1 MGVVR
6 NEHQRVVEA
15 PAAAVGALI
24 DRLSAAD
31 DPLFPTPA
39 WPAMT
44 FDGPLAVGAS
54 GGHGPVRYR
63 VAAYEPGRR
72 VRFDFT
78 EPDDGFH
85 EISVEP
91 LGERRCRVRHVLE
104 TTPRRLERL
113 LWPTVIRPVHDTMV
127 EEVLDNAE
135 RAATGHCAH
144 PTRWSRWVRLLN
156 ALDWDRPETVAVP
169 EGARLLR
176 AALDRPAYQDAYR
189 MRMLPGLPRDPR
201 AWYPMLRSAFPE
213 LGCADGEL
221 LLQVDIA
228 GLTARASI
236 LVDDEHITLSTYA
249 RPDTRRGRLYW
260 GVVRLGHP
268 FMARLMLRRTH
279 RAFALGAPSAGER
292 EVARAVSCPSH
303 FVSVGMD
310 EGVDPVGLTRDR
322 ER

>member
-6 NEHQRVVEA
+6 NEHERVIEA

-24 DRLSAAD
+24 DRLSATD

-44 FDGPLAVGAS
+44 FDGPLAVGAT
-54 GGHGPVRYR
+54 GGHGPVKYA
-63 VAAYEPGRR
+63 VTEYEPGRR
-72 VRFDFT
+72 VRFDFA
-78 EPDDGFH
+78 EPDNGFH

-104 TTPRRLERL
+104 TAPRGLDRI
-113 LWPTVIRPVHDTMV
+113 LWPTVVRPVHDTMV

-135 RAATGHCAH
+135 RAAAGHCAH
-144 PTRWSRWVRLLN
+144 PVRRSRWVRLLN

-201 AWYPMLRSAFPE
+201 AWSPMLREDFPE

-236 LVDDEHITLSTYA
+236 LVDDAHITLSTYA

-260 GVVRLGHP
+260 AAVRLGHP

-279 RAFALGAPSAGER
+279 RALALGAPSAGER
-292 EVARAVSCPSH
+292 ERRGVTVHGAARSTP
-303 FVSVGMD
+303 
-310 EGVDPVGLTRDR
+310 
-322 ER
+322 

>member
-6 NEHQRVVEA
+6 NEHERVIEA
-15 PAAAVGALI
+15 PAAAVGALF
-24 DRLSAAD
+24 DRLSAPD
-31 DPLFPTPA
+31 DPVFPTPA

-44 FDGPLAVGAS
+44 FDGPLAVGAT

-63 VAAYEPGRR
+63 VAEYEPGRR

-78 EPDDGFH
+78 DPEGGFH
-85 EISVEP
+85 EIAVEP

-104 TTPRRLERL
+104 AEPRGLDRI
-113 LWPTVIRPVHDTMV
+113 LWPTVVRPVHDTMV

-135 RAATGHCAH
+135 RAATGACAR
-144 PTRWSRWVRLLN
+144 PVRWSRWVRLLN

-169 EGARLLR
+169 EDAALLR
-176 AALDRPAYQDAYR
+176 TALDRPVYQDAYR

-201 AWYPMLRSAFPE
+201 AWAPMLREDFPV
-213 LGCADGEL
+213 LDRSDREL
-221 LLQVDIA
+221 LLRVDIA

-236 LVDDEHITLSTYA
+236 LVDDQYVTLSTFA

-260 GVVRLGHP
+260 SVVRLGHP

-279 RAFALGAPSAGER
+279 RRFALAAPNAAERAAARPVSA
-292 EVARAVSCPSH
+292 PSH
-303 FVSVGMD
+303 FVSG
-310 EGVDPVGLTRDR
+310 
-322 ER
+322 

>member
-6 NEHQRVVEA
+6 NEHERVVEA
-15 PAAAVGALI
+15 RADVVGALL
-24 DRLSAAD
+24 DRLSAPD
-31 DPLFPTPA
+31 DPLFPTPV

-44 FDGPLAVGAS
+44 FDGPLAVGAT

-78 EPDDGFH
+78 DPGGGFH

-104 TTPRRLERL
+104 TEPRGLERI
-113 LWPTVIRPVHDTMV
+113 LWPTVVRPVHDTMV

-135 RAATGHCAH
+135 RAAAGGCAR
-144 PTRWSRWVRLLN
+144 PVRRSRRVRLLH
-156 ALDWDRPETVAVP
+156 ALGWDRPEAVAVP
-169 EGARLLR
+169 AAARLLR
-176 AALDRPAYQDAYR
+176 RSMERPAHADAYR

-201 AWYPMLRSAFPE
+201 AWAGMLRGAFPV

-221 LLQVDIA
+221 LLRVDVA

-236 LVDDEHITLSTYA
+236 LVDQEFVTLSTFA

-260 GVVRLGHP
+260 GVVRIGHP
-268 FMARLMLRRTH
+268 FMARLMMRRTH
-279 RAFALGAPSAGER
+279 RALALAAPSAGER
-292 EVARAVSCPSH
+292 ALSPC
-303 FVSVGMD
+303 
-310 EGVDPVGLTRDR
+310 PVGRDSR
-322 ER
+322 SAV